1 MMTIQRNER
10 MKKKKI
16 LKKIKKITNYAALA
30 VMTWLAVMGIIM
42 IYMFGGLPLQMAR
55 VASILAAILLL
66 TKPKKGLI
74 WK

>member
-1 MMTIQRNER
+1 
-10 MKKKKI
+10 MKKIFNKMKKA
-16 LKKIKKITNYAALA
+16 TNYAALA
-30 VMTWLAVMGIIM
+30 AIAWLVIMGAIL
-42 IYMFGGLPLQMAR
+42 IYIVGGLLLQMAR

>member
-1 MMTIQRNER
+1 
-10 MKKKKI
+10 MKKI
-16 LKKIKKITNYAALA
+16 FNKIKKATNYVALA
-30 VMTWLAVMGIIM
+30 IIAWLVIMGAIL
-42 IYMFGGLPLQMAR
+42 IYIAGGLPLQMAR